1 MSIDQDKI
9 KLIESLYASNILKF
23 GNFKLSS
30 GKNSPYYLNLRIIQS
45 YPDVFQAVV
54 KSYLDMINKIGLN
67 NFDVIC
73 GIASAGLVFSS
84 PLSFLTNKSHVYVRK
99 YEKTYGLKNSLEG
112 YFKPKSKVLV
122 VDDIF
127 TTGSSIQKTLDVVD
141 KNSGIINNVLVLI
154 NRMENTDNFLI
165 QNNIKLNYVFSIVD
179 FANILYDKS
188 LITNTQKEILLSQFY
203 S

>member
-1 MSIDQDKI
+1 MSIDQNKI

-84 PLSFLTNKSHVYVRK
+84 PLSFLTHKSHVYVRNK
-99 YEKTYGLKNSLEG
+99 Q
-112 YFKPKSKVLV
+112 KSA
-122 VDDIF
+122 IF
-127 TTGSSIQKTLDVVD
+127 AGMHAEDYKFSENDNTE
-141 KNSGIINNVLVLI
+141 NVIKLI
-154 NRMENTDNFLI
+154 NKYRSKFKKFLL
-165 QNNIKLNYVFSIVD
+165 QEMVKN
-179 FANILYDKS
+179 
-188 LITNTQKEILLSQFY
+188 ITNLLLVFFWKY
-203 S
+203 VVFLH